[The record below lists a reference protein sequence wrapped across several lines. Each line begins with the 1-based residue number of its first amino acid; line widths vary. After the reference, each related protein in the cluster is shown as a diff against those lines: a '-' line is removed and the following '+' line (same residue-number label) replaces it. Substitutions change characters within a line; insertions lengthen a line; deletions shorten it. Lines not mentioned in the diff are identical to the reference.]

1 MKKDVEIFL
10 RGLTFVLIFIVLA
23 SFAVAQTIDPIT
35 EKDLRQT
42 AKRNRDLINSLNN
55 NFQAITGTTAT
66 ANAKITSLQSGVL
79 GLTNSV
85 TTLNTYTSR
94 VVTLESYT
102 GAVINL
108 QTWTNI
114 WLSTTVAYSITNE
127 STLSTNVLNYNASGR
142 LVSYIVDP

>member
-35 EKDLRQT
+35 EKDLRET
-42 AKRNRDLINSLNN
+42 AKRNRDLIINLNN

-142 LVSYIVDP
+142 LVSYTVDP